1 MSSGPDILNWP
12 AFILGCAALLAC
24 LLAQGTTVVTV
35 MTVFKS
41 RIRASVSGGN
51 VVLAHVYFLSA
62 ITSLLLS
69 HILQIY
75 IWSVALYMP
84 GIMPNIHHAILF
96 TGSTY
101 TTVGFAND
109 TLPQQWQLLAV
120 IMAMTG
126 LFAFAWS
133 TSIMYAL
140 SQQVYRA
147 ED

>member
-1 MSSGPDILNWP
+1 MGAGPDVLNGP
-12 AFILGCAALLAC
+12 AFVLGSAALLAC

-35 MTVFKS
+35 MTVFKP
-41 RIRASVSGGN
+41 RLRASVTGGN
-51 VVLAHVYFLSA
+51 IVLAHVYFFSA
-62 ITSLLLS
+62 IICLLLS
-69 HILQIY
+69 HIVQIY
-75 IWSVALYMP
+75 VWSMALYLP

-101 TTVGFAND
+101 TTVGFTDD